1 VRPLAGAEAAPF
13 RARAANISAM
23 FRRRYGYALASFASR
38 SMALFELQL
47 SAAVVRA
54 HRSHLGIG
62 LDWLRFTYVTPVPI
76 TKLRIETVRQVAQY
90 GCAQWVVLLVAT
102 VLSAPWSNCVV
113 PERCQRLCPGAPQG
127 ATDR

>member
-47 SAAVVRA
+47 SAAVV
-54 HRSHLGIG
+54 
-62 LDWLRFTYVTPVPI
+62 
-76 TKLRIETVRQVAQY
+76 AQY

-113 PERCQRLCPGAPQG
+113 PERRQRLCPGAPQG
-127 ATDR
+127 GG